1 MSGRGTGASWVVA
14 LTVLAIAWLVL
25 LAALVTAYGPTPS
38 SPWVGTL
45 HTVGA
50 GALLLLVLAGAAGA
64 IALRARAPLLW
75 PPAVAALAVLIV
87 TAAFGMLFAAGLL
100 PLSLAP
106 LQFAFLGATLLLL
119 VVLLARARGA
129 VATAAP
135 RSPPS

>member
-1 MSGRGTGASWVVA
+1 MRGRGTGASWVVA
-14 LTVLAIAWLVL
+14 LTILAIAWLLL

-38 SPWVGTL
+38 APWVSTL
-45 HTVGA
+45 HTLGA

-87 TAAFGMLFAAGLL
+87 TAAVGMLFAAGLV
-100 PLSLAP
+100 PVSLAP

-119 VVLLARARGA
+119 VLLLARARAA
-129 VATAAP
+129 VAAAASG
-135 RSPPS
+135 SPPS